1 MSYTEGSIVLV
12 FIIRRLLLLI
22 PVIIGVLTL
31 VFLMRALVP
40 GDPIEIMFLGQ
51 MPPDPET
58 VASIRREL
66 ARQAL
71 LPVQYVEYIVGV
83 VQGDL
88 GTLSA
93 RRPVLVEIMD
103 RYPYTLILTT
113 ASLIVALF
121 VGLSTG
127 IVAAVYRDSWIDTGT
142 MLLAL
147 FGLSMPAFWFG
158 LIMIQIFAV
167 QLRWF
172 PVMGSSS
179 WRHLVLPALT
189 LGLIA
194 ATVQARI
201 ARSSML
207 EVLSSDYIRTAK
219 AKGLSKPTV
228 VLRHGLKNALIPT
241 MTILG
246 LQVGAL
252 LGGAFIIESVFAW
265 HGVGEL
271 AVQAISQ
278 RDFPLV
284 QGIIVVVATTYV
296 LVNLLIDVSY
306 RLVDPR
312 IDYE

>member
-1 MSYTEGSIVLV
+1 LLAYIA
-12 FIIRRLLLLI
+12 RRLLLLI
-22 PVIIGVLTL
+22 PVILGVLTL

-51 MPPDPET
+51 VPPDPDT
-58 VASIRREL
+58 VADIRREL
-66 ARQAL
+66 GL
-71 LPVQYVEYIVGV
+71 DKPLPMQYVQYLAGV

-88 GTLSA
+88 GTSIRT
-93 RRPVLVEIMD
+93 RRPVLDEIMD
-103 RYPYTLILTT
+103 RYPYTLVLTA
-113 ASLIVALF
+113 ASLVVAMF
-121 VGLSTG
+121 VGLTTG
-127 IVAAVYRDSWIDTGT
+127 ILAAVYRDTWIDTT
-142 MLLAL
+142 SMMLAL

-158 LIMIQIFAV
+158 LMMIQFFGV

-172 PVMGSSS
+172 PVMGAES

-194 ATVQARI
+194 STVQARI

-207 EVLSSDYIRTAK
+207 EVLTSDYIRTAK
-219 AKGLSKPTV
+219 AKGLSKRTV
-228 VLRHGLKNALIPT
+228 VLRHALKNALIPT

-271 AVQAISQ
+271 AVKAISQ

-296 LVNLLIDVSY
+296 LVNVAIDVSY
-306 RLVDPR
+306 RLIDPR
-312 IDYE
+312 IEYE

>member
-1 MSYTEGSIVLV
+1 MFISYTEISIVLV
-12 FIIRRLLLLI
+12 FITRRLLLLI
-22 PVIIGVLTL
+22 PVILGVLTL
-31 VFLMRALVP
+31 IFLMRALVP

-58 VASIRREL
+58 VANIRREL
-66 ARQAL
+66 GL
-71 LPVQYVEYIVGV
+71 DKPLPLQYVEYIAGV
-83 VQGDL
+83 LQGDL
-88 GTLSA
+88 GTSIRT
-93 RRPVLVEIMD
+93 RRPVLEEIRD

-121 VGLSTG
+121 VGLGTG

-219 AKGLSKPTV
+219 AKGLFQAHRGSAPRAEKRPDSDDDHSRSASRRIC
-228 VLRHGLKNALIPT
+228 L
-241 MTILG
+241 
-246 LQVGAL
+246 VGPSSSSRSLPGTGWASWL
-252 LGGAFIIESVFAW
+252 CRRFRS
-265 HGVGEL
+265 
-271 AVQAISQ
+271 AISPWC
-278 RDFPLV
+278 R
-284 QGIIVVVATTYV
+284 
-296 LVNLLIDVSY
+296 VSSSWW
-306 RLVDPR
+306 PR
-312 IDYE
+312 PMFWSTC